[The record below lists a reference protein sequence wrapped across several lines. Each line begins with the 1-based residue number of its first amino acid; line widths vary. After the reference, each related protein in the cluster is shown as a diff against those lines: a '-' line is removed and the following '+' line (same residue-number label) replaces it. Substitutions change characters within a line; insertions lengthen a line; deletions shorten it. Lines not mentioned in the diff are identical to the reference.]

1 VLKMASWFL
10 QSIIL
15 TSRNFSLKTESS
27 NEDKQQTVGS
37 VLPDLTRHIKS
48 VLPQAFVGEM
58 KVYSLHSTVLQ
69 QGEENILTSS

>member
-48 VLPQAFVGEM
+48 VLPKAFVGEM

-69 QGEENILTSS
+69 QGEENIFTSS